1 MSAKKNK
8 GNRAAIGGSAA
19 SGAKSTQPK
28 QYTEN
33 APPQQ
38 QQLESYNRE
47 MRRRMERLNS
57 RDDDQ
62 QGHSVQSQRKK
73 RAERL
78 KQRRQQQIAQV
89 KRSLPGGK
97 LDTNINKVFLFV
109 GIVVALVIIAI
120 VVALLLRH

>member
-33 APPQQ
+33 APAQQ

-47 MRRRMERLNS
+47 MRRRMERLNP